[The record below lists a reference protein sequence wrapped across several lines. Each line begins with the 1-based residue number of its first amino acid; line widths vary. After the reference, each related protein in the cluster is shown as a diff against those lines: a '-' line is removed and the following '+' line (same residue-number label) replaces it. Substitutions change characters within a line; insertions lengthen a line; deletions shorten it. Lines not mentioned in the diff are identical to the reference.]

1 MLFSSFCFFSSEQQQ
16 RLQPPQRKRMLLP
29 RFIFVQKCVK
39 FRCSH
44 SEPKA
49 SYLFLNLLIS
59 ITYHVHTNP
68 HFLNFYNIIRKGR
81 KTDNLFCKELTNNF
95 AVFNKNR
102 LSVLSNAKNC
112 DNFLYVYKQVR
123 GIRMKR
129 FLSFCSAVFITA
141 ISVIML
147 TSSVMP
153 AFALTVDGSISQSE
167 IDASNVEVQCD
178 GNSGN

>member
-1 MLFSSFCFFSSEQQQ
+1 MSKRGSINSDTAPFFAMLFSSFCFFSSEQQQ

-112 DNFLYVYKQVR
+112 DNFLYVYKQ
-123 GIRMKR
+123 
-129 FLSFCSAVFITA
+129 L
-141 ISVIML
+141 
-147 TSSVMP
+147 
-153 AFALTVDGSISQSE
+153 
-167 IDASNVEVQCD
+167 EV
-178 GNSGN
+178 